1 MLGLADVRECSAA
14 SVKSD
19 SVTSGAVAH
28 QAPLFMRILQARI
41 LEWVAMPSPGDPP
54 NPVIKPTPLTS
65 SLLAGGFF
73 TTHATWEAR
82 G

>member
-19 SVTSGAVAH
+19 SATSGAVAH

-65 SLLAGGFF
+65 PSLAGGFF
-73 TTHATWEAR
+73 TTHATWEAW